1 MRYVST
7 RGTADVVDFEGA
19 LLAGL
24 ARDGGLY
31 VPESWPSFSPDEIR
45 ALRGLP
51 YAEVMARV
59 AEPFVGDSFDGETL
73 RKMTTEVYG
82 RFDHPAVAP
91 LVQTEPGTW
100 VMELFHGPTFAF
112 KDYAMQ
118 LLAAMFDEVL
128 ARRGERVTILGAT
141 SGDTGAAAV
150 EACRDRDAIDVF
162 ILFPEG
168 RVSPMQQ
175 RQMSTVASENVH
187 AMALQGTF
195 DDCQDMVKAL
205 FNDSSARDRFR
216 LSAVNSINWARLLP
230 QVAYYMTAGVA
241 LGAPDRPVA
250 FSVPTGNFGNVF
262 SAYVAQKL
270 GLPIERLVIATN
282 QNDILTRFFET
293 GAMTIESVQPSI
305 SPSMDI
311 QVSSNFERLLF
322 ELYDRDGKAVTDT
335 LTGFRNSGTF
345 SAGDNM
351 MSRAGDLFSAFRADE
366 AETSA
371 TIARVYRDAG
381 MVVDP
386 HSAVGLAAV
395 TKARSAGVVDPTTPL
410 VSLACAH
417 PAKFGDA
424 VAAATGQPPTLPE
437 QLKAMLDLPERH
449 TVIPNDKAAV
459 EAYLGANARIAKAA
473 A

>member
-1 MRYVST
+1 MKSAPR
-7 RGTADVVDFEGA
+7 EGCPT
-19 LLAGL
+19 L
-24 ARDGGLY
+24 R
-31 VPESWPSFSPDEIR
+31 SW
-45 ALRGLP
+45 
-51 YAEVMARV
+51 RV

-311 QVSSNFERLLF
+311 QASAISS
-322 ELYDRDGKAVTDT
+322 GCCSSSM
-335 LTGFRNSGTF
+335 TGTA
-345 SAGDNM
+345 AGPI
-351 MSRAGDLFSAFRADE
+351 R
-366 AETSA
+366 
-371 TIARVYRDAG
+371 
-381 MVVDP
+381 
-386 HSAVGLAAV
+386 
-395 TKARSAGVVDPTTPL
+395 
-410 VSLACAH
+410 
-417 PAKFGDA
+417 
-424 VAAATGQPPTLPE
+424 
-437 QLKAMLDLPERH
+437 
-449 TVIPNDKAAV
+449 
-459 EAYLGANARIAKAA
+459 
-473 A
+473 